1 MLERFRAGTGAA
13 VGVGLGAALLHA
25 RALGHQFLN
34 WDDNRF
40 ITGNRLFLTGGWAYV
55 RAALTEVQFDAY
67 HPLHLLAYLPDRWLW
82 PESPLGFHALNLLL
96 FGLDAA
102 LLFALCRRLGGSV
115 VAAAAATLLF
125 AAHPLT
131 VEPVAW
137 VSARK
142 DLLAAAF
149 FLGALLVED
158 GRPLEERRAAPG
170 GVALFVGA
178 LLSKS
183 SALCLPPILWCWL
196 VWMRGARPRAASWR
210 SAPYALLAI
219 VEAIAVVTIWRGH
232 QMIPL
237 RPTPAPVDV
246 LATLATYARRL
257 LWPSDLAALYPATM
271 PAPALSAAL
280 ALAVAVMAAATWRRW
295 SGPARF
301 ALVAFLLALL
311 PVANVVPVAFR
322 FADRYAF
329 LALIVLVPPAA
340 VGLDALARAG
350 GARRAL
356 TLGAA
361 AAVFLALTFT
371 TIGLGASWHDSGAL
385 WARATTIQPDAF
397 MARLKFG
404 ETLRDRRE
412 WGEAAGQYQ
421 AAVRLRPE
429 SPLGYVGL
437 FYLYAARA
445 ESEGRLSP
453 GTAAR
458 WLGEL
463 GRVIDDHARFDALI
477 GEVSR
482 AACPPC
488 ANTLLLLNLRRW
500 PRSDESL
507 GVAARA
513 ALDEGLP
520 DVALVFLSQAVD
532 QNAPAWIDLA
542 TRARRAAQAR

>member
-25 RALGHQFLN
+25 RALGHHFLN

-280 ALAVAVMAAATWRRW
+280 ARAGAVRAGGVPARAAPRRQRGPGRLPLRR
-295 SGPARF
+295 SVCLPGPAR
-301 ALVAFLLALL
+301 
-311 PVANVVPVAFR
+311 PR
-322 FADRYAF
+322 
-329 LALIVLVPPAA
+329 PA
-340 VGLDALARAG
+340 GGGRAG
-350 GARRAL
+350 RARPR
-356 TLGAA
+356 G
-361 AAVFLALTFT
+361 
-371 TIGLGASWHDSGAL
+371 
-385 WARATTIQPDAF
+385 
-397 MARLKFG
+397 
-404 ETLRDRRE
+404 RR
-412 WGEAAGQYQ
+412 
-421 AAVRLRPE
+421 
-429 SPLGYVGL
+429 
-437 FYLYAARA
+437 AARA
-445 ESEGRLSP
+445 DPRRGRGGLLGADVHDDRPRRQLARLRRLEGAGDHDPARRVHGSP
-453 GTAAR
+453 QVRCDAAR
-458 WLGEL
+458 PARV
-463 GRVIDDHARFDALI
+463 GRGGRPVPSGRP
-477 GEVSR
+477 
-482 AACPPC
+482 AAP
-488 ANTLLLLNLRRW
+488 
-500 PRSDESL
+500 
-507 GVAARA
+507 
-513 ALDEGLP
+513 
-520 DVALVFLSQAVD
+520 
-532 QNAPAWIDLA
+532 
-542 TRARRAAQAR
+542 